1 MTLPF
6 GERLAQ
12 ACQSVG
18 APVAVGLDPHLGSLP
33 LDLQARFAGKTGR
46 ARREAAA
53 ESVVAFCAA
62 AVRGMAGR
70 VAAVKP
76 QVAFFEALG
85 SPGVAALEEACRM
98 AREAGLLVIVDAK
111 RGDIA
116 STAAAYAR
124 AALHPDGPLA
134 GDAMTVAPYMGT
146 DTITPYLDICA
157 EHGRGLFVLVRTTN
171 PGSGALQHHGSPRLA
186 QVVADALARYG
197 ADPALVGDSGM
208 SSIGAVVGAS
218 AAEEAVEL
226 RIRMPGA
233 WFLVPGVGAQGGTA
247 KQALAGSRADGLGAL
262 PVASRSVLFPP
273 KDAPETLSEVTAGVA
288 ARADALVAAVA
299 AAR

>member
-18 APVAVGLDPHLGSLP
+18 APVAVGLDPHLGRLP
-33 LDLQARFAGKTGR
+33 PDLQARFEGKTGR
-46 ARREAAA
+46 AHREAAA

-62 AVRGMAGR
+62 AIQGLAGR

-85 SPGVAALEEACRM
+85 SPGVAALEETCRM

-134 GDAMTVAPYMGT
+134 GDALTVAPYMGT
-146 DTITPYLDICA
+146 DTITPYLDVCA

-171 PGSGALQHHGSPRLA
+171 PGSAALQRHGSPGLA
-186 QVVADALARYG
+186 EVVADALARYG
-197 ADPALVGDSGM
+197 ADPALVGTSGM
-208 SSIGAVVGAS
+208 SSIGAVVGATAS
-218 AAEEAVEL
+218 EEAVAL
-226 RIRMPGA
+226 RARMPGA

-247 KQALAGSRADGLGAL
+247 GQALAGARPDGLGAL
-262 PVASRSVLFPP
+262 PVASRSVLFPSM
-273 KDAPETLSEVTAGVA
+273 DAPETRAQVAAGVA
-288 ARADALVAAVA
+288 ARAEALVSAVA

>member
-12 ACQSVG
+12 ACVDVG
-18 APVAVGLDPHLGSLP
+18 APVAVGLDPHLTRLP
-33 LDLQARFAGKTGR
+33 PDLRARFEGKTGR
-46 ARREAAA
+46 AGREAAA

-62 AVRGMAGR
+62 AVQGLAGR

-85 SPGVAALEEACRM
+85 SPGFAALEEACRL
-98 AREAGLLVIVDAK
+98 ARAAGLLVIVDAK

-134 GDAMTVAPYMGT
+134 GDALTVAPYMGT

-171 PGSGALQHHGSPRLA
+171 PGSAALQHHGSPRLA
-186 QVVADALARYG
+186 AVVADALARYG
-197 ADPALVGDSGM
+197 ADAALVGESGM

-218 AAEEAVEL
+218 ASAEAVAL
-226 RIRMPGA
+226 RARMPAA

-247 KQALAGSRADGLGAL
+247 GEALAGAREDGLGAL

-273 KDAPETLSEVTAGVA
+273 SGATELVGEVAAGVA
-288 ARADALVAAVA
+288 QRAQALVDAVA

>member
-6 GERLAQ
+6 GERLAR

-18 APVAVGLDPHLGSLP
+18 APVAVGLDPHLGRLP
-33 LDLQARFAGKTGR
+33 PDLRVRFEGKTGR
-46 ARREAAA
+46 AHREAAA
-53 ESVVAFCAA
+53 EAVVAFCAE
-62 AVRGMAGR
+62 AVRGLAGR

-85 SPGVAALEEACRM
+85 SPGVAALEETCRV

-116 STAAAYAR
+116 STGAAYAR

-134 GDAMTVAPYMGT
+134 GDALTVAPYMGT

-171 PGSGALQHHGSPRLA
+171 PGSAALQHHGQPRLA
-186 QVVADALARYG
+186 EVVADALARHG
-197 ADPALVGDSGM
+197 ADPALVGPSGM

-218 AAEEAVEL
+218 ASDEAVAL
-226 RIRMPGA
+226 RARMPGA

-247 KQALAGSRADGLGAL
+247 GQALAGARADGLGAL
-262 PVASRSVLFPP
+262 PVASRSVLFGPP
-273 KDAPETLSEVTAGVA
+273 SAPEALAGVA
-288 ARADALVAAVA
+288 AGVASRAQALVAAVA
-299 AAR
+299 GAR

>member
-1 MTLPF
+1 MTQPF

-12 ACQSVG
+12 ACRAVG
-18 APVAVGLDPHLGSLP
+18 APVAVGLDPHLDRLP
-33 LDLQARFAGKTGR
+33 PDLRDGFAGRSGAAFR
-46 ARREAAA
+46 SAAA
-53 ESVVAFCAA
+53 DAVVAFAA
-62 AVRGMAGR
+62 AALAGMKGR

-85 SPGVAALEEACRM
+85 SPGVAALEETCRM

-124 AALHPDGPLA
+124 ATLHPDGPLA
-134 GDAMTVAPYMGT
+134 GDALTVAPYMGT

-171 PGSGALQHHGSPRLA
+171 PGSAALQHHGAPRLSE
-186 QVVADALARYG
+186 VVADALARYG
-197 ADPALVGDSGM
+197 ADPALVGESGM

-218 AAEEAVEL
+218 ASEEARTL
-226 RIRMPGA
+226 RARMPGA

-247 KQALAGSRADGLGAL
+247 RQALAGARADGLGAL

-273 KDAPETLSEVTAGVA
+273 KDAPETLDQVADGVGRRA
-288 ARADALVAAVA
+288 AQLVAAVA
-299 AAR
+299 AAG